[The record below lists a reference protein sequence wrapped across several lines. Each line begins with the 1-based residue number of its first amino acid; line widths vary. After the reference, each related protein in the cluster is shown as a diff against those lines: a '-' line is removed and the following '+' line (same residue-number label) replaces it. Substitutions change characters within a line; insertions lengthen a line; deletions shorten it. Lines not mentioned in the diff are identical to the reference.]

1 MSSQEINRKKLVKQ
15 LITATK
21 KAEKTN
27 KKLYEQ
33 ISEIEEIRQKLL

>member
-1 MSSQEINRKKLVKQ
+1 MDKTEQNRKKLVKK

-27 KKLYEQ
+27 KLLYEQ
-33 ISEIEEIRQKLL
+33 ISKIEEIRLKLL